1 MEMAAAITDFTQY
14 GAMRV
19 AADKNDPGVLR
30 EVASQFEA
38 LFVQSLLKNMRD
50 SSLAEPIFG
59 QSDQFEMYQG
69 MLDQQFAVE
78 MSRGRGIGI
87 ADMLVR
93 QLGGDV
99 AELPV
104 PAQTHQWAP
113 ATARS
118 GTPAGAVAAFDSP
131 QDFLKQS
138 WPHAKRVAGKLG
150 VSTQALMAQA
160 ALETGW
166 GAHVMQRPDGSSS
179 YNLFGIKAGQGWD
192 GASVAKST
200 IEFKDGVAYRQMAKF
215 RAYPDMAAAFD
226 DYASFIAEQSRYS
239 KVGDTGD
246 SVRDFAGSLQQAGYA
261 TDPNYAAKIER
272 VSGSTT
278 MREAMRLLDPELQG
292 PIKDLMTRR
301 AHQ

>member
-14 GAMRV
+14 GRMRV
-19 AADKNDPGVLR
+19 AADQNDPGVLR

-69 MLDQQFAVE
+69 MLDQQLAVE

-93 QLGGDV
+93 QLGGESAAAPV
-99 AELPV
+99 SKWLP
-104 PAQTHQWAP
+104 ASANST
-113 ATARS
+113 
-118 GTPAGAVAAFDSP
+118 TPAGAVANWDSP
-131 QDFLKQS
+131 QDFLKES

-150 VSTQALMAQA
+150 VSAQGLMAQA

-179 YNLFGIKAGQGWD
+179 FNLFGIKAGQGWD

-226 DYASFIAEQSRYS
+226 DYASFITEQSRYS

-246 SVRDFAGSLQQAGYA
+246 SIRDFAGSLQQAGYA

-278 MREAMRLLDPELQG
+278 MRDAMRLLDHELQA

-301 AHQ
+301 ARQ

>member
-1 MEMAAAITDFTQY
+1 MEMAAAITDFAQY

-93 QLGGDV
+93 QLGGAG

-104 PAQTHQWAP
+104 TAQTNQWAP
-113 ATARS
+113 ATARYGS
-118 GTPAGAVAAFDSP
+118 GAIYRA
-131 QDFLKQS
+131 
-138 WPHAKRVAGKLG
+138 
-150 VSTQALMAQA
+150 
-160 ALETGW
+160 
-166 GAHVMQRPDGSSS
+166 SS
-179 YNLFGIKAGQGWD
+179 
-192 GASVAKST
+192 
-200 IEFKDGVAYRQMAKF
+200 
-215 RAYPDMAAAFD
+215 
-226 DYASFIAEQSRYS
+226 
-239 KVGDTGD
+239 
-246 SVRDFAGSLQQAGYA
+246 
-261 TDPNYAAKIER
+261 
-272 VSGSTT
+272 
-278 MREAMRLLDPELQG
+278 
-292 PIKDLMTRR
+292 
-301 AHQ
+301 